1 MKSAFA
7 IASAAT
13 LGNAVNVQ
21 QSYVIDLCP
30 SEQQVTPIYMPSAA
44 SLLDTTRDEGFT
56 IQSVGSPEL
65 ERSELL
71 NRLEQLNTMRTLYK
85 TQESC

>member
-13 LGNAVNVQ
+13 LGNAVNVE

-30 SEQQVTPIYMPSAA
+30 SAEQVTPIYMPTA
-44 SLLDTTRDEGFT
+44 SSILD
-56 IQSVGSPEL
+56 
-65 ERSELL
+65 
-71 NRLEQLNTMRTLYK
+71 
-85 TQESC
+85 